1 MTDEST
7 EGAAAALALPRNVTG
22 RFSDLAPEDAVYETT
37 DGYLI
42 KVKVLWDDTA
52 ITDDPGLAYRSQ
64 HGAERFTVTGSIV
77 GADGKTLRRDT
88 GDHAIHDL
96 RRGHTHHADRDQD
109 PAIGIEIARL
119 KCVADTVR
127 AEKHYQ
133 MLAGGYTPGVV
144 SKGQQAERKAAEAVA
159 QLALI
164 MGDAD
169 AVS

>member
-1 MTDEST
+1 MTDDLQGPEPTSN
-7 EGAAAALALPRNVTG
+7 APRNVTP
-22 RFSDLAPEDAVYETT
+22 RFADLAPEDAIYETA
-37 DGYLI
+37 DGYLV
-42 KVKVLWDDTA
+42 KVKVLWDDTPVA
-52 ITDDPGLAYRSQ
+52 DDPGLAYRSQ
-64 HGAERFTVTGSIV
+64 HGAERFVVTGSIV

-133 MLAGGYTPGVV
+133 MLAGGYTPGLV
-144 SKGQQAERKAAEAVA
+144 SKGQQAARKAAEAAA
-159 QLALI
+159 QAAQI
-164 MGDAD
+164 NGDND